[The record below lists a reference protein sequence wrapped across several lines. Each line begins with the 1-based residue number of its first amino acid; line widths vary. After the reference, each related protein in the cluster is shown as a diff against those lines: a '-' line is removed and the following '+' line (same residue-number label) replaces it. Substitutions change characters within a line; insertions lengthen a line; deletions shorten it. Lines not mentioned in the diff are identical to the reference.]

1 MGLVDGSI
9 GSGLRLR
16 GRGRGFGAWMR
27 LLGGGLGGVSGDKGE
42 GGGRDEFVGYG
53 RWGWGWIYGGET
65 WGSNSELNMDVSDTR
80 S

>member
-1 MGLVDGSI
+1 
-9 GSGLRLR
+9 
-16 GRGRGFGAWMR
+16 MR

-42 GGGRDEFVGYG
+42 GGGRDEFMGYG

-65 WGSNSELNMDVSDTR
+65 WGSNSELNMDVSDTW